1 MAKGGSVETE
11 SLYVVDYDIPRNQS
25 GRRQFYRYLNKI
37 LDGCNWKRSSQS
49 VILVDERLVALHIA
63 QLAKAYNANY
73 VNVYEAV
80 RV

>member
-1 MAKGGSVETE
+1 MAKGGSTE
-11 SLYVVDYDIPRNQS
+11 VGPVYVVDYDIPRNQS

-37 LDGCNWKRSSQS
+37 LNGCNWKRSSQS
-49 VILVDERLVALHIA
+49 VILVDERLVALHIV